1 MGIYGTINYW
11 FEYNAKVHN
20 TRFIRKTL
28 NFEGSKNTRTF
39 QRLCSNFFSTRETY
53 HSVYI
58 KNKAHDPSF
67 QTAPRSCLE
76 VLWFWSYEPSKMS
89 ALDLN
94 GKISKISRSRNLKE
108 QRMQIFAFLD
118 SAQSKTQG
126 ICQFKKIL
134 KYFCTLQ
141 T

>member
-11 FEYNAKVHN
+11 FEDNAKVHN

-39 QRLCSNFFSTRETY
+39 QRLCSNFFSTRKPC

-94 GKISKISRSRNLKE
+94 GRISKISRFRNLKE
-108 QRMQIFAFLD
+108 QPM
-118 SAQSKTQG
+118 
-126 ICQFKKIL
+126 
-134 KYFCTLQ
+134 
-141 T
+141 